1 MMTEKYQNDTREHRN
16 AIQEFLYADPAWGFQ
31 NAYLFVVA
39 SIRQKFYTLNEVM
52 GDWQRYLAKV
62 GEIGQSTGTV
72 ELPTSAWGMKADALE
87 AVATGMDSWCAE
99 QGAFLIAEDD
109 TATVLDHLV
118 TLPGLG
124 LVKAGFLA
132 QLYGFKVGCIDS
144 HNASIFQVRVEDYN
158 IRVTMKAETRQRKIR
173 EYIDLCYAI
182 GGSDF
187 LWDNWCAY
195 LSGIYVSVGT
205 PTDVSAKHVE
215 LICQ

>member
-1 MMTEKYQNDTREHRN
+1 M
-16 AIQEFLYADPAWGFQ
+16 
-31 NAYLFVVA
+31 A
-39 SIRQKFYTLNEVM
+39 SIRQKFYTLNDVLA
-52 GDWQRYLAKV
+52 DWQRYLAKV
-62 GEIGQSTGTV
+62 DEVGYFDGAD
-72 ELPTSAWGMKADALE
+72 LPQSAWGMKADALE
-87 AVATGMDSWCAE
+87 AVAAGPAWCAE
-99 QGAFLIAEDD
+99 QGALLIAEDD
-109 TATVLDHLV
+109 TVTVLDHLV

-144 HNASIFQVRVEDYN
+144 HNASIFQVRVDDYT
-158 IRVTMKAETRQRKIR
+158 IRPTMKAETRQRKIR

-195 LSGIYVSVGT
+195 LSGIYANVGT

-215 LICQ
+215 LICI